1 MRLVKLLAKESI
13 NQTNRVKKDPPIDFK
28 QVQCTL
34 VNGKEALE
42 MDLVSK
48 HGQMVLNMSVN
59 GEIIEL
65 MERANSFM
73 LMVMFMKDSGQ
84 MIKLMVLVLI
94 VMSMERCM
102 KVSGRTIYNMEKG

>member
-1 MRLVKLLAKESI
+1 M
-13 NQTNRVKKDPPIDFK
+13 KKDPRTDFK
-28 QVQCTL
+28 QEQYTL
-34 VNGKEALE
+34 VSGKEALE
-42 MDLVSK
+42 MDLGSK

-65 MERANSFM
+65 MEKANSFM

-84 MIKLMVLVLI
+84 MIKQMVSVLI
-94 VMSMERCM
+94 VMSTERCM